1 MKPILIVTGLL
12 LTGLLF
18 FIDSQ
23 AAPKQTLCPPAKF
36 LMPGVS
42 ASTDQN
48 FDAADTYEVAS
59 LMVPA
64 EYVAEHVPG
73 YHAEINWL
81 NNNTIK
87 QPLYI
92 NIRTVPAKA
101 FNIDPSAARA
111 LEELDISLYTD
122 TPADEFS
129 WNISR
134 REGENFVPWGSCSD
148 NFNGS
153 RGCFRN
159 LNVGEYWLTYKVEAE
174 NIAAY
179 LQIDQFLITQVA
191 AWSCNQE
198 RQVEN

>member
-1 MKPILIVTGLL
+1 MKPILIITGLL

-18 FIDSQ
+18 FIDSHATPAQ
-23 AAPKQTLCPPAKF
+23 KLCPPAEF
-36 LMPGVS
+36 LLPGVS

-48 FDAADTYEVAS
+48 FDIADTYEVAS
-59 LMVPA
+59 LMFPA
-64 EYVAEHVPG
+64 EYVAGHVPG

-81 NNNTIK
+81 NNNTLK

-101 FNIDPSAARA
+101 FTINPSAVRA
-111 LEELDISLYTD
+111 IADLDASLYTD
-122 TPADEFS
+122 TPSDEFS

-153 RGCFRN
+153 RSCFRN
-159 LNVGEYWLTYKVEAE
+159 LNVGKYWLTYNVEAE

-179 LQIDQFLITQVA
+179 LQIDQFLVTQVT
-191 AWSCNQE
+191 AWSYNQQ

>member
-18 FIDSQ
+18 FIDSHATPEQ
-23 AAPKQTLCPPAKF
+23 KLCPPAEF

-48 FDAADTYEVAS
+48 FDVADTYEVAS
-59 LMVPA
+59 LMLPA

-101 FNIDPSAARA
+101 FNINPSAARA
-111 LEELDISLYTD
+111 LEELEATLYTD
-122 TPADEFS
+122 TPSDEFS

-134 REGENFVPWGSCSD
+134 RDGENFVPWGSCSD

-153 RGCFRN
+153 HGCFRN
-159 LNVGEYWLTYKVEAE
+159 LNVGKYWLTYTVDAE
-174 NIAAY
+174 NITAY
-179 LQIDQFLITQVA
+179 PRIDQFLVTLVA
-191 AWSCNQE
+191 DWSCSQE
-198 RQVEN
+198 RQAEN